1 MSYPRVEVAAVTD
14 VGLQRARNEDSIGI
28 GAWIT
33 NSQTASIGNLVF
45 DDEEVVLLTIADG
58 LGGHPCGDRASRLVI
73 SALADR
79 RSQMSGTVEIV
90 AAIEEVNS
98 ILYSEMLLSPAWT
111 SMGCTL
117 VGLVVSARDVTVF
130 NIGDS
135 PLYEYVSGYLI
146 CRTIADAAEGEAS
159 TDAPNFVVTSTMGGT
174 PTQTQTVSPHI
185 WSEPLDGP
193 RRFLLC
199 SDGLTNFVSL
209 VEMERVLQEESDNGR
224 AAEQLLDF
232 ALAADAPDNV
242 SVVVCTVDGR

>member
-14 VGLQRARNEDSIGI
+14 VGLQRTRNEDSVGI

-58 LGGHPCGDRASRLVI
+58 LGGHPCGDRASRLVT

-79 RSQMSGTVEIV
+79 RSQMTGTAEIV
-90 AAIEEVNS
+90 AVIEEVNS
-98 ILYSEMLLSPAWT
+98 SLYSEMVLSPAWS

-117 VGLVVSARDVTVF
+117 VGLVVSASDVTVF
-130 NIGDS
+130 NVGDS

-146 CRTIADAAEGEAS
+146 CRTIADAEAGEAS
-159 TDAPNFVVTSTMGGT
+159 IN
-174 PTQTQTVSPHI
+174 I

-199 SDGLTNFVSL
+199 SDGLTNFVPL
-209 VEMERVLQEESDNGR
+209 AEMERVLQEEPDNSR
-224 AAEQLLDF
+224 AAEQLLDL

-242 SVVVCTVDGR
+242 SVVVCGVDG